1 MPIPTPNRALLTKF
15 VSVFCLLTAPLWLYF
30 LLFPADYDYANGIVV
45 FLIVL
50 VVDVGLIL
58 HVSGNDEE
66 LRKIM
71 TTGLFLKLFA
81 AAVYMTFMIHYYQGG
96 DFLFYFSQG
105 SNISQS
111 LIHNGEIGRIIGAT
125 TRERMNGTTLL
136 HIITGVL
143 FVVTGPT
150 LSGAIVIFSSIAY
163 WGVFLFWKA
172 FSTAFPGG
180 DHKKAA
186 VLLFFLPSIV
196 YWSSTIGKDALLSF
210 SIGLTAYGLA
220 IMVYGARI
228 GGLAYI
234 AFGMFVTAA
243 IRPHI
248 AAVLAISLAVTYL
261 LGQNRAGI
269 AGVIAKMIGIPLI
282 IAGTYYVFTE
292 ARDKLGVQDAEHAQ
306 KYVNSW
312 SEVTAYGG
320 SSFQSG
326 SLTKRILLAPALPFR
341 PFPWEINSVQTL
353 IAGAEGMFLLALFW
367 IDRRGLRFSLTHW
380 RSHPFVGFILFF
392 SLETAVA
399 LSCAFS
405 NFGLLARER
414 VMFTPLLLMLVA
426 AFPAVQ
432 SVPTAAPRLA
442 LQYGRA
448 T

>member
-1 MPIPTPNRALLTKF
+1 MPIPTPDRALLTKSIG
-15 VSVFCLLTAPLWLYF
+15 VLCLLTAPFWLYF

-45 FLIVL
+45 FLIV
-50 VVDVGLIL
+50 VIIDVGLIL

-71 TTGLFLKLFA
+71 TAGLFLKLLA
-81 AAVYMTFMIHYYQGG
+81 AAVYTAMMFHFYGGGDSIFYFQQGG
-96 DFLFYFSQG
+96 
-105 SNISQS
+105 NISQS
-111 LIHNGEIGRIIGAT
+111 LINNGEIGTIVGANAHG
-125 TRERMNGTTLL
+125 RLDGTTLL

-150 LSGAIVIFSSIAY
+150 LSGATVIFSSIAY

-172 FSTAFPGG
+172 FATAFPGG

-248 AAVLAISLAVTYL
+248 GAVLAISLAVTYL
-261 LGQNRAGI
+261 LGHNRAGI

-282 IAGTYYVFTE
+282 VVGSYYVFAE
-292 ARDKLGVQDAEHAQ
+292 ARDKLGVQ
-306 KYVNSW
+306 
-312 SEVTAYGG
+312 
-320 SSFQSG
+320 
-326 SLTKRILLAPALPFR
+326 
-341 PFPWEINSVQTL
+341 
-353 IAGAEGMFLLALFW
+353 
-367 IDRRGLRFSLTHW
+367 
-380 RSHPFVGFILFF
+380 
-392 SLETAVA
+392 
-399 LSCAFS
+399 
-405 NFGLLARER
+405 
-414 VMFTPLLLMLVA
+414 
-426 AFPAVQ
+426 
-432 SVPTAAPRLA
+432 
-442 LQYGRA
+442 
-448 T
+448 